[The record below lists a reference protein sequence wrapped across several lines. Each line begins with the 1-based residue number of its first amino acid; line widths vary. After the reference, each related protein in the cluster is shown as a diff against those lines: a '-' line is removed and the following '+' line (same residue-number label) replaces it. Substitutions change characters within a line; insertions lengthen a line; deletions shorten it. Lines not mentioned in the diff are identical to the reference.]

1 MIDTNGSEKRVL
13 SFCLILYHGAG
24 RLARLMSGKPTSGDH
39 LFRNERTKLKLIL
52 VAFCSESGSLFLNL
66 DRAFFGFTEK
76 ITRGS
81 IQRNCLFPL
90 SVSDPPNFFDF
101 QSWGDLFLRPL
112 FGGTSS
118 KYFDSLEQACCMHLV
133 NGRLKTSNP

>member
-1 MIDTNGSEKRVL
+1 LTEHESPTKLFFFVRSLFVVRLHEYAKSGSIQLPECNLLKNERLEK
-13 SFCLILYHGAG
+13 
-24 RLARLMSGKPTSGDH
+24 LMSGKPTSGDH

-112 FGGTSS
+112 FG
-118 KYFDSLEQACCMHLV
+118 
-133 NGRLKTSNP
+133 